1 MRTIWQKFWIYTIM
15 SVYSWKSYIVESVVY
30 TSTAGW
36 AGVDIFFVSYS
47 GSGSF
52 LHSALIKEPF
62 KTNPQGLK
70 WDSRSWHPSSFQNA
84 TLPYFEYEIIFYL
97 LAFLNIENKKF
108 RKKKWCISIS
118 LISLKYHFFQ
128 FLY

>member
-1 MRTIWQKFWIYTIM
+1 M
-15 SVYSWKSYIVESVVY
+15 ESVVY
-30 TSTAGW
+30 TSTTGW

-108 RKKKWCISIS
+108 RKKK
-118 LISLKYHFFQ
+118 
-128 FLY
+128 

>member
-1 MRTIWQKFWIYTIM
+1 M
-15 SVYSWKSYIVESVVY
+15 Y

-97 LAFLNIENKKF
+97 LAFLSTAHNHTMETHSMEKVPSMEIF
-108 RKKKWCISIS
+108 SIN
-118 LISLKYHFFQ
+118 Q
-128 FLY
+128 TE